1 MTHEFFTGLDD
12 DDDAPEDNIGGAATE
27 ERKDNRNVVDDNTAQ
42 KMKHSDVEFLKES
55 VADGKKIIDALT
67 KNSKS
72 FEDRT
77 AFSKVKYL
85 RKKTQKYAVWFEAR
99 RPTALNI
106 CETYHRSSPE
116 RLCNLR
122 PDSLA
127 LLLNMANLSFQ
138 SRVILV
144 DNTKGF
150 L

>member
-1 MTHEFFTGLDD
+1 
-12 DDDAPEDNIGGAATE
+12 
-27 ERKDNRNVVDDNTAQ
+27 
-42 KMKHSDVEFLKES
+42 MKHADVEFLKES
-55 VADGKKIIDALT
+55 VGDGKKIMDAIV
-67 KNSKS
+67 KNSAS
-72 FEDRT
+72 FEERT

-85 RKKTQKYAVWFEAR
+85 RKKAHKYAVWFEVR

-106 CETYHRSSPE
+106 CETYHRSSPD
-116 RLCNLR
+116 RICNLR